1 MNDNAVALATIGLAT
16 AIVTGFFALVNKQI
30 KIHGQIAHGLD
41 RLAKAHET
49 GNRESAERNGH
60 LGELVTAQSKFTKKS
75 TEQILQAVKNL
86 PSQHITEQKVEH
98 QTVKNKE

>member
-16 AIVTGFFALVNKQI
+16 AIVTGFFALVDKQI

-60 LGELVTAQSKFTKKS
+60 LGELVTEQSKFTKKS

>member
-1 MNDNAVALATIGLAT
+1 MNENAVALATIGLAT

-60 LGELVTAQSKFTKKS
+60 LGELITEQSKFTKES
-75 TEQILQAVKNL
+75 TAQILKAVKSL
-86 PSQHITEQKVEH
+86 PTQNVKEQKVEH
-98 QTVKNKE
+98 QTVNNQE

>member
-60 LGELVTAQSKFTKKS
+60 LGELVTEQSKFTKKS

-86 PSQHITEQKVEH
+86 PSQHVAEQKVDH
-98 QTVKNKE
+98 QTVKVKE